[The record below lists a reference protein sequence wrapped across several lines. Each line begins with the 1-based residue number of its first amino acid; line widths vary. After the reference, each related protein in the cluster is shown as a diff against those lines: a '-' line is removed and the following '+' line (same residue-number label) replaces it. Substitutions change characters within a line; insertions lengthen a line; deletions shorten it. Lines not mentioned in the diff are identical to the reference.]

1 MPPKTRKA
9 DLRACLIC
17 SVIRPLAEFVDEGCP
32 NCEDILE
39 VSLRTITKAQTND
52 QMRGQPERVAEC
64 TSINFDGMIAMM
76 DPDGSWVAKWQR
88 ISKLHTSRQS
98 KADEIDKKATG
109 LYAARVTGRPPMD
122 VIEAIEAKGGTYRP
136 RDEVEE

>member
-17 SVIRPLAEFVDEGCP
+17 SVIRPLSEFVDEGCP

-39 VSLRTITKAQTND
+39 VRHPTLLLNYSND

-88 ISKLHTSRQS
+88 ISKL
-98 KADEIDKKATG
+98 
-109 LYAARVTGRPPMD
+109 PC
-122 VIEAIEAKGGTYRP
+122 P
-136 RDEVEE
+136 REK

>member
-17 SVIRPLAEFVDEGCP
+17 SVIRPLSEFVDEGCP

-39 VSLRTITKAQTND
+39 VRHPPLLLNDTNY

-88 ISKLHTSRQS
+88 ISKFACPSR
-98 KADEIDKKATG
+98 
-109 LYAARVTGRPPMD
+109 R
-122 VIEAIEAKGGTYRP
+122 
-136 RDEVEE
+136 

>member
-39 VSLRTITKAQTND
+39 VRPMPKSLELYYTNE

-88 ISKLHTSRQS
+88 ISKLRNHWTRSIADGQTKRQ
-98 KADEIDKKATG
+98 
-109 LYAARVTGRPPMD
+109 RVCTRL
-122 VIEAIEAKGGTYRP
+122 E
-136 RDEVEE
+136 